1 MSLTYSSK
9 TNLTWNFQ
17 TQKERSD
24 VEYVM
29 FVNNLI
35 VEHVKHVKTWWNL
48 EAQVEQSSAV
58 LIEGQE
64 EVLSK

>member
-9 TNLTWNFQ
+9 TSLTWNFQ

-29 FVNNLI
+29 YVNNLI
-35 VEHVKHVKTWWNL
+35 VEHVRHVKTWWNL

-64 EVLSK
+64 EVRSK

>member
-1 MSLTYSSK
+1 
-9 TNLTWNFQ
+9 
-17 TQKERSD
+17 
-24 VEYVM
+24 M

-64 EVLSK
+64 EVRSK

>member
-17 TQKERSD
+17 IQKERSD

-29 FVNNLI
+29 YVNNLI

-64 EVLSK
+64 EVRSK